1 MVTLLLKKC
10 LFQCV
15 PGAGG
20 WMGGWM
26 LVDLGA
32 GAALGG
38 SIRTARAPR
47 VHRAR
52 TASAPRQVFEQ
63 LLQEM
68 VYGERSCRW
77 YLLGSEALPFPL
89 IGSG

>member
-1 MVTLLLKKC
+1 MLSEGILEGGRRKKKSLRVNAFLKLWWTLS
-10 LFQCV
+10 V
-15 PGAGG
+15 P
-20 WMGGWM
+20 
-26 LVDLGA
+26 
-32 GAALGG
+32 LGG
-38 SIRTARAPR
+38 VSAPRAHRACTAR
-47 VHRAR
+47 
-52 TASAPRQVFEQ
+52 APRQVFEQ